1 MATPQWHDTWDR
13 VCPVCSQAFTVSQA
27 TLELRD
33 CGPVEK
39 CSSCGHEIRIRGEFA
54 EEARDFK
61 LHGRS

>member
-1 MATPQWHDTWDR
+1 MAAPQW
-13 VCPVCSQAFTVSQA
+13 QA

-39 CSSCGHEIRIRGEFA
+39 CPSCGHEIRIRGEFA